1 MEDLPLH
8 RLRTLSS
15 MRWEDPYFMQN
26 LSKKVSTDYFDEKE
40 EEYMKNGLE
49 SCIHTKSVVP
59 MNFEY
64 LNN

>member
-1 MEDLPLH
+1 MEDLTIN

-15 MRWEDPYFMQN
+15 MRWEDPYFTPAFT
-26 LSKKVSTDYFDEKE
+26 KKTSTDFFDEKE

-49 SCIHTKSVVP
+49 SCIYTKPVVP